1 MMHANAMPARKPSQ
15 KLPSVQT
22 GIIQCLFEAGQSRG
36 RYNTR

>member
-22 GIIQCLFEAGQSRG
+22 GIIQFLAGQSEGLYPSR
-36 RYNTR
+36 